1 MNKWKQK
8 SLYNFDFELF
18 YIFDDILMNFI
29 FEITEFI
36 IMNMRYSRIHQETIV
51 INFSDM
57 HLNPR

>member
-18 YIFDDILMNFI
+18 YIFDDILMKFI